1 MKNNLINRIL
11 KANKHKTP
19 ASLPEID
26 YSVFNIPDMPLPDL
40 FKQELEKVGGQA
52 FICQTKQQ
60 VIKTLKDLFSNNKW
74 QQAFAFD
81 NEIKSLLKAA
91 RIKYSDKTTEI
102 ENIDVGINS
111 CEYLVAWTG
120 SVIVSSAM
128 AGGRQFNIFSPELI
142 IIARREQLVLTPD
155 EAMEKIREKYQQLPS
170 QISVITGPSKTAD
183 IEKTLIYGM
192 HGPKRLMVII
202 Y

>member
-1 MKNNLINRIL
+1 MKTIL
-11 KANKHKTP
+11 DKIIRANKHKTQ

-26 YSVFNIPDMPLPDL
+26 NSVFNIPDMPLPDL

-60 VIKTLKDLFSNNKW
+60 AIETLKNLLASNKW
-74 QQAFAFD
+74 QNAFTFD
-81 NEIKSLLKAA
+81 NKIKSLLKEAQ
-91 RIKYSDKTTEI
+91 IDFSDQIAELEK
-102 ENIDVGINS
+102 IDVGINS
-111 CEYLVAWTG
+111 CQYLVAWTG
-120 SVIVSSAM
+120 SVIVSSDM

-142 IIARREQLVLTPD
+142 IIARQEQLVLTLD
-155 EAMEKIREKYQQLPS
+155 EAMEKLARKYKQFPS

-192 HGPKRLMVII
+192 HGPKKLVVII